1 MKTCTKC
8 GCTKP
13 QTEFCKYHKSPDGL
27 NWHCKSCASKAS
39 TKYKRLQ
46 ATGCTP
52 EMYDSLYTKQSGC
65 CAICGKHNSK
75 LKRNLAADHCH
86 DSNKIRGLLCGRC
99 NRGLGYFKD
108 NPDLLFQAISYLKRS
123 Q

>member
-8 GCTKP
+8 GELKP
-13 QTEFCKYHKSPDGL
+13 LTEYCKYHKSPTGL
-27 NWHCKSCASKAS
+27 NWQCKSCAKIAS
-39 TKYKRLQ
+39 TNYKRLK

-52 EMYDSLYTKQSGC
+52 EMYDLLYTQQSGC
-65 CAICGKHNSK
+65 CAVCGKHNSE

-86 DSNKIRGLLCGRC
+86 ISNKIRGLLCGRC

-108 NPDLLFQAISYLKRS
+108 NPDLLFQAIEYLKRS